1 MKVRYEH
8 LRKGVNM
15 ATTNP
20 YATYKQKAMNTTS
33 PGELTL
39 MLYNGCLKFIKRAE
53 KAIEEK
59 DIQEKNV
66 NLIKA
71 QDIIR
76 ELMVTLKTDSE
87 VGQNM
92 MRMYDFILSRLVDAN
107 VNSDVKALKEAEQF
121 VVQFRDTWK
130 EVIMIDRKQRHGVQG
145 GKA

>member
-1 MKVRYEH
+1 MSVK
-8 LRKGVNM
+8 
-15 ATTNP
+15 NP
-20 YATYKQKAMNTTS
+20 YATYKQQALNTTS

-53 KAIEEK
+53 QAIEK
-59 DIQEKNV
+59 NDIQEKNV

-76 ELMVTLKTDSE
+76 ELMVTLKTDAE
-87 VGQNM
+87 IGQNM

-107 VNSDVKALKEAEQF
+107 VNNDVKALKEAEQF
-121 VVQFRDTWK
+121 VVDFRDTWK
-130 EVIMIDRKQRHGVQG
+130 EVLIIDRKQRHGQG